1 LGNIQKLATKQG
13 GTMDTS
19 KIRIKVGQTEVEF
32 EGSEDFIKD
41 NLLQILESIS
51 GWNPPK
57 VFTPSLPE
65 NTVQGSDSSIGGKK
79 DWGVSTYAAKLKV
92 QTGTELIIA
101 TCAYLAFEHGQNSFS
116 RKEILEGM
124 QTATSYYEFNYS
136 KNLSRY
142 FQQLVRSG
150 DLVVTSSKHFALSAA
165 RKKSLEQT
173 LAN

>member
-1 LGNIQKLATKQG
+1 
-13 GTMDTS
+13 METS
-19 KIRIKVGQTEVEF
+19 KIKIKVGQTEVEF

-51 GWNPPK
+51 EWDPAK
-57 VFTPSLPE
+57 LLRPSLPE
-65 NTVQGSDSSIGGKK
+65 HTVQESDSSTGGKK
-79 DWGVSTYAAKLKV
+79 DWGVSTYAAKLRV
-92 QTGTELIIA
+92 HTGTELLIA
-101 TCAYLAFEHGQNSFS
+101 TCAYLAFEHGRNSFS

-142 FQQLVRSG
+142 LQQLVKSD

-165 RKKSLEQT
+165 KKQSLEQIF
-173 LAN
+173 AN

>member
-1 LGNIQKLATKQG
+1 
-13 GTMDTS
+13 METS

-57 VFTPSLPE
+57 VLAPSLPE
-65 NTVQGSDSSIGGKK
+65 NDVQGLDISPDEKK
-79 DWGVSTYAAKLKV
+79 GWGVSTYAAKLKV
-92 QTGTELIIA
+92 KTGTELIIA
-101 TCAYLAFEHGQNSFS
+101 TCAYLAFEHGKNSFS
-116 RKEILEGM
+116 RKEILDGM
-124 QTATSYYEFNYS
+124 QSATSYYQFNYS

-150 DLVVTSSKHFALSAA
+150 DLVVTSSKHFALSAT
-165 RKKSLEQT
+165 RKKPLEQA
-173 LAN
+173 LVN